1 MTTWA
6 VTFTR
11 MTLTQLDN
19 TVFVVI
25 HHQTSWPHVEY
36 NTIKTFSIC
45 FVQIIGLTAS
55 LGTGKAKS
63 VEKAEEHIILVSANL
78 DAEVISTVQKQEN
91 KEELKKYANVPDQEL
106 CHIPKNEQDPFEK
119 IISKV
124 VFIVKV

>member
-1 MTTWA
+1 M
-6 VTFTR
+6 
-11 MTLTQLDN
+11 
-19 TVFVVI
+19 
-25 HHQTSWPHVEY
+25 EY
-36 NTIKTFSIC
+36 NTIKTFSFC

-78 DAEVISTVQKQEN
+78 DAEVISTVQKHEN

-106 CHIPKNEQDPFEK
+106 HHVQKNEQDPFEN

-124 VFIVKV
+124 VLVVNVCV